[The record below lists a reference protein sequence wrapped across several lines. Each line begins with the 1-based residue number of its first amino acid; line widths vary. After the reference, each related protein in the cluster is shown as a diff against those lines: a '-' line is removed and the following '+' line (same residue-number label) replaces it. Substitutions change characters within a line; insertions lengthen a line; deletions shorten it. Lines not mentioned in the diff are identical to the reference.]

1 MKLFSSM
8 RFLTG
13 LLTLLLF
20 SLTLHG
26 QENRVRT
33 RQVDY
38 TEYDRLANSFVYA
51 ANKDKA
57 VQELLK
63 LSDRLFTPE
72 DEEYFSVRQ
81 LIASYFESAGNL
93 QEASNLLNQAIEAYE
108 KHFPFFVRYGPV
120 VNEMNL
126 HLLFLQLSRIQRQQK
141 LFEKNLRYL
150 ETKRGVLENN
160 PQIVIRQQFFT
171 ELANN
176 LVELEFFPEAID
188 AGLKLKDLTESGAFN
203 MEVKSDEIFKI
214 DTAWPKETQ
223 EQMKKSKVQY
233 EKSMKEAQEV
243 MLNTNRVSY
252 NTILSTA
259 YSKNYQYKEALPY
272 SKAYSEGMDK
282 MIEYSKRT
290 LNEAIETYKKSPE
303 VADSVLDQMKGG
315 AAFMQQITDLGLNS
329 GVIISAYKSDQP
341 QEANHYLKGFLDK
354 ALQAHLSGNFNSAE
368 QYYQQLF
375 ALIDKL
381 ANTKTGASWQNA
393 KKNYHPFLV
402 NLYAKWGQPNKSHEL
417 IKATIETEEKKLIQ
431 NFQYFTENEKREF
444 FKNYTKELERYYS
457 LLLLLIEKGNDQ
469 TGELLNKILQT
480 KGLILDATRE
490 QEKQLRKIKDKVTLA
505 QIAEIKRLRDKLAAF
520 YQQPPGNPATADSIN
535 RLSVRIGDLERA
547 VNLKLVALNI
557 MKPVRWQDVQ
567 TRLKKG
573 DVYLE
578 ILRLQR
584 DNFEFDK
591 PKIQYWALVIKPGES
606 KPTLFQISE
615 GEAFEIRSLRNYQ
628 NRVRT
633 QSEDADSYNTYWKKI
648 NEQLQGA
655 KTVIVSADGVY
666 HIVNP
671 VALQNP
677 ATKKF
682 VLDEIE
688 VKRVSTGRD
697 LLAVADTN
705 LPNKTIVLVGNPRF
719 EMSRKQGGNVYR
731 SNEVVPVEANE
742 NTRAGIEELPGTKKE
757 VELISSKAD
766 GGGFQ
771 IKMLTGADANESN
784 VKELKSPAVLHLA
797 THGQFDQLSKADTY
811 LKSKLILAGAADTEP
826 LSVSDYALYEDG
838 FLTAYE
844 VTQLDL
850 PETKLVVLSAC
861 ETGLGEIQSGEG
873 VWGLQRAFQLAGARS
888 VMGSLW
894 KISDEATV
902 TFMDAFYEQYLRTN
916 NISEAYRQAMQITRQ
931 QYPQPYYWGAFTLI
945 GAN

>member
-1 MKLFSSM
+1 M
-8 RFLTG
+8 FLSYSFI
-13 LLTLLLF
+13 LM
-20 SLTLHG
+20 S
-26 QENRVRT
+26 QEGRVRT

-38 TEYDRLANSFVYA
+38 AEYDRLATSIVYA
-51 ANKDKA
+51 PNKDKA
-57 VQELLK
+57 ARELLK
-63 LSDRLFTPE
+63 LSDQLFTPE

-81 LIASYFESAGNL
+81 STASYFESAGNL
-93 QEASNLLNQAIEAYE
+93 QEASNLINQAISAYE
-108 KHFPFFVRYGPV
+108 KYFPFFVRYGPV

-150 ETKRGVLENN
+150 ESKRDVLENN
-160 PQIVIRQQFFT
+160 PQLVVRQQFLSEF
-171 ELANN
+171 ANT
-176 LVELEFFPEAID
+176 LIELEFFSEAVD
-188 AGLKLKDLTESGAFN
+188 AGLKLRELTESGAFKLE
-203 MEVKSDEIFKI
+203 MKSDEIFKI
-214 DTAWPKETQ
+214 DTTWPKEVQ
-223 EQMKKSKVQY
+223 EQMKKSKAQY
-233 EKSMKEAQEV
+233 EKSMVEAQEV

-259 YSKNYQYKEALPY
+259 YSKNYKYKEALPY
-272 SKAYSEGMDK
+272 SKAYSEGMNK
-282 MIEYSKRT
+282 MMEYSI
-290 LNEAIETYKKSPE
+290 EALKSALETSIKSQA
-303 VADSVLDQMKGG
+303 VADSVIEQLREGVDYMHK
-315 AAFMQQITDLGLNS
+315 ITEVGMNS
-329 GVIISAYKSDQP
+329 TVIISAYKSNQP
-341 QEANHYLKGFLDK
+341 QEANDYVKGFLDR
-354 ALQAHLSGNFNSAE
+354 ALQAHLSGDFNSAE
-368 QYYQQLF
+368 QGYQQLF

-381 ANTKTGASWQNA
+381 AKTKTGASWQSA
-393 KKNYHPFLV
+393 KKSYNPFLIT
-402 NLYAKWGQPNKSHEL
+402 LYAKWGQLTKSHDL
-417 IKATIETEEKKLIQ
+417 IKTVIEAEEKKLVQ

-457 LLLLLIEKGNDQ
+457 LLLLLTEKGNDQ
-469 TGELLNKILQT
+469 SGELLNKILQT

-505 QIAEIKRLRDKLAAF
+505 QIAEIKRLRDKLSAF
-520 YQQPPGNPATADSIN
+520 YQQPPGNPTTTDSIN
-535 RLSVRIGDLERA
+535 RLSVRIGNLERA
-547 VNLKLVALNI
+547 VNLKLVAINI
-557 MKPVRWQDVQ
+557 IKPVRWQEVQ
-567 TRLKKG
+567 ARLKKG

-591 PKIQYWALVIKPGES
+591 PNVQYWALVIKPSES
-606 KPTLFQISE
+606 KPTVFQISE
-615 GEAFEIRSLRNYQ
+615 GEAFEMRSLRNYQ

-633 QSEDADSYNTYWKKI
+633 QLEDVDSYNTYWKKI
-648 NEQLQGA
+648 NQHLQGA
-655 KTVIVSADGVY
+655 STVIVSADGVY

-677 ATKKF
+677 ATQKF

-688 VKRVSTGRD
+688 VRRVSTGRD
-697 LLAVADTN
+697 LLADAETN
-705 LPNKTIVLVGNPRF
+705 LINKTIVLVGNPRF
-719 EMSRKQGGNVYR
+719 EMSRKQGSNVYR
-731 SNEVVPVEANE
+731 SNETMPVEANE

-757 VELISSKAD
+757 VELISTKAG
-766 GGGFQ
+766 GGGFE

-826 LSVSDYALYEDG
+826 LSVSDYALFEDG

-850 PETKLVVLSAC
+850 PDTRLVVLSAC

-916 NISEAYRQAMQITRQ
+916 NISEAYRHAMQTTKQ
-931 QYPQPYYWGAFTLI
+931 EYPQPYYWGAFTLI

>member
-1 MKLFSSM
+1 M
-8 RFLTG
+8 RFLTS
-13 LLTLLLF
+13 LITLFLF

-38 TEYDRLANSFVYA
+38 TEYDRLINAVHYS
-51 ANKDKA
+51 KDKSKA
-57 VQELLK
+57 IQA
-63 LSDRLFTPE
+63 LFLFVDKNFTNE
-72 DEEYFSVRQ
+72 DEEYFNARFTAVSYLV
-81 LIASYFESAGNL
+81 IAHNYSLAKEFYS
-93 QEASNLLNQAIEAYE
+93 EAINAYE
-108 KHFPFFVRYGPV
+108 KNFPFYNRGYSLVSTESLATMYLGLSTIYNATHLYEKNIRFLRSKQDFFESLKNPTYKHSFYA
-120 VNEMNL
+120 EMGMSL
-126 HLLFLQLSRIQRQQK
+126 YRAEQYEEAIQVLLQLKQ
-141 LFEKNLRYL
+141 
-150 ETKRGVLENN
+150 
-160 PQIVIRQQFFT
+160 
-171 ELANN
+171 LA
-176 LVELEFFPEAID
+176 
-188 AGLKLKDLTESGAFN
+188 ESGRLDYN
-203 MEVKSDEIFKI
+203 
-214 DTAWPKETQ
+214 
-223 EQMKKSKVQY
+223 VQ
-233 EKSMKEAQEV
+233 
-243 MLNTNRVSY
+243 L
-252 NTILSTA
+252 
-259 YSKNYQYKEALPY
+259 
-272 SKAYSEGMDK
+272 
-282 MIEYSKRT
+282 
-290 LNEAIETYKKSPE
+290 
-303 VADSVLDQMKGG
+303 ADSVYKINPAWPEETKQQLLKAKVVYEESMKRMKEQLVVSHRLDYSGRLANSYFQQYKFEECLPYAQQASDDLKLVYKFMDEVQQTSITTFSDPSIPDSIRRQVSRAQEYSRISNKLFGSAVYLVISAMKTNQPTLAEKYTTTLIERSLFNQLKGDFQE
-315 AAFMQQITDLGLNS
+315 AEKNYTETFGLIRQLNKIENYGHVANNYS
-329 GVIISAYKSDQP
+329 WINPYYLNLKVKSNQLTTALTQAQSIIS
-341 QEANHYLKGFLDK
+341 E
-354 ALQAHLSGNFNSAE
+354 
-368 QYYQQLF
+368 
-375 ALIDKL
+375 
-381 ANTKTGASWQNA
+381 
-393 KKNYHPFLV
+393 
-402 NLYAKWGQPNKSHEL
+402 
-417 IKATIETEEKKLIQ
+417 EEKKLVN

-457 LLLLLIEKGNDQ
+457 LLLLLTEKGNDQ

-547 VNLKLVALNI
+547 VNLKLVAVNI

-784 VKELKSPAVLHLA
+784 VKGLKSPAVLHLA

-826 LSVSDYALYEDG
+826 LSVSDYTLYEDG

-850 PETKLVVLSAC
+850 PDTRLVVLSAC

-916 NISEAYRQAMQITRQ
+916 NISEAYRQAMRITRQ

>member
-1 MKLFSSM
+1 M
-8 RFLTG
+8 RLI
-13 LLTLLLF
+13 LVATLLLV
-20 SLTLHG
+20 SLHLEAQ
-26 QENRVRT
+26 QERVRT
-33 RQVDY
+33 RVIDY
-38 TEYDRLANSFVYA
+38 AEYDRLTNNFVYA
-51 ANKDKA
+51 TNKDKA
-57 VQELLK
+57 ARELLK
-63 LSDRLFTPE
+63 LSDQLFKPE

-81 LIASYFESAGNL
+81 LTASYFESAGNL

-120 VNEMNL
+120 VNEMSL
-126 HLLFLQLSRIQRQQK
+126 HLLFLQVSRIQRLQK

-150 ETKRGVLENN
+150 ETKRSVLENN
-160 PQIVIRQQFFT
+160 PQFVIRQQFFS

-223 EQMKKSKVQY
+223 EQIKKSKVQY

-259 YSKNYQYKEALPY
+259 YSKSYQYREALPY

-290 LNEAIETYKKSPE
+290 LNEAIETYKNSRE

-315 AAFMQQITDLGLNS
+315 ASFIQQITDLGLNS
-329 GVIISAYKSDQP
+329 GVIIAAYKSNQP
-341 QEANHYLKGFLDK
+341 QEANHYVKGFLDK

-368 QYYQQLF
+368 QLYQQLF

-402 NLYAKWGQPNKSHEL
+402 NLYAKWGLLNKSHEL
-417 IKATIETEEKKLIQ
+417 IKASIETEEKKLTQ

-444 FKNYTKELERYYS
+444 FKNYTKELDRYYS
-457 LLLLLIEKGNDQ
+457 LLLLLIENGDDQ
-469 TGELLNKILQT
+469 SGELLNKILQT

-505 QIAEIKRLRDKLAAF
+505 QIAEIKRLRDKLSAF
-520 YQQPPGNPATADSIN
+520 YQQPPGNPATTDSIN
-535 RLSVRIGDLERA
+535 RISVRIGDLERA
-547 VNLKLVALNI
+547 VNLKLVAVNI
-557 MKPVRWQDVQ
+557 IKPVRWQDVQ
-567 TRLKKG
+567 ARLKQG
-573 DVYLE
+573 EVYLE

-633 QSEDADSYNTYWKKI
+633 QSEDRDSYNTYWKKI
-648 NEQLQGA
+648 SDHLQGA
-655 KTVIVSADGVY
+655 ASVIVSADGVY

-677 ATKKF
+677 TTQKF

-688 VKRVSTGRD
+688 VRRVSTGRD
-697 LLAVADTN
+697 LLTTTSQAITS
-705 LPNKTIVLVGNPRF
+705 KSIVLIGNPQF
-719 EMSRKQGGNVYR
+719 DMSRKQGNNRYR
-731 SNEVVPVEANE
+731 SNELVPVEANE
-742 NTRAGIEELPGTKKE
+742 TRAGISSLPGTKKE
-757 VELISSKAD
+757 VELIGTKA
-766 GGGFQ
+766 GEGGFK
-771 IKMLTGADANESN
+771 IELLTGVEANESN
-784 VKELKSPAVLHLA
+784 VKKLASPAVLHLA

-811 LKSKLILAGAADTEP
+811 LKSKLILAGAADSEP
-826 LSVSDYALYEDG
+826 LSVSDYTQYEDG

-850 PETKLVVLSAC
+850 PETRLVVLSAC

-902 TFMDAFYEQYLRTN
+902 TFMDAFYEQYLRTQ
-916 NISEAYRQAMQITRQ
+916 NISHAYQHAMQITRQ
-931 QYPQPYYWGAFTLI
+931 EYPQPYYWGAFTLI